1 MLGIGIAGGGRCVA
15 ERMADDPSRSGC
27 RSRGACRTE
36 TRDQAR
42 QRNRIGRRQRNNAP
56 PQRPPGEILAH
67 GASPRQPLC
76 YITKVARL
84 SLYEPELARFIPV
97 TEASVQRCL
106 AAGSARPELVAGQH
120 GADGFDQLRLRHRA
134 LRLGLLLQMLLAAFF
149 ELGELGAD
157 DEVFDYDLW
166 ASGIVLFV
174 GALDDDARRVAAVGV
189 FHLWAEFARTEIK
202 LGADAG
208 IAQRRNHLLIIGD
221 A

>member
-97 TEASVQRCL
+97 TEASVQRCR
-106 AAGSARPELVAGQH
+106 AAGSARLELVAGQH
-120 GADGFDQLRLRHRA
+120 GADGFDQLRLWHGA

-149 ELGELGAD
+149 QLGELGAD
-157 DEVFDYDLW
+157 DQVLDGDL
-166 ASGIVLFV
+166 ALGLLV
-174 GALDDDARRVAAVGV
+174 GALDDDARRVAPVGL
-189 FHLWAEFARTEIK
+189 FHLRAEFAGAEIK
-202 LGADAG
+202 LGANAG
-208 IAQRRNHLLIIGD
+208 VA
-221 A
+221 